1 MVMLNPYLQNNQFCA
16 DNNVKA
22 DEGTCNGDSGT
33 LSFYTFSSFAK
44 PGGPG
49 FTRDFKDGKN
59 YFTMLGVVSG
69 SLNSLR
75 CGGELP
81 DYYTYIGNQEVL
93 KWIGKSY
100 EASKI
105 PFAKFN
111 HINNIEDFIRCEDE
125 EDCPRGNYCIEGFCY
140 RRSTQ
145 SSSTRTMI
153 PDRTC
158 PEATPC
164 RGRAGKK
171 CVPAKCNRYGDSCW
185 CGETRRRQGR
195 TAFDNVQDIEPRKG
209 KEFDFVDGKPEEWE
223 IACDTKDDCPHQWY
237 CAREVCYK
245 SICLIF
251 LHISFLTLYFFKLCV
266 PPTTFP
272 ISAWRS
278 LSVPHTSGIG

>member
-1 MVMLNPYLQNNQFCA
+1 
-16 DNNVKA
+16 
-22 DEGTCNGDSGT
+22 
-33 LSFYTFSSFAK
+33 
-44 PGGPG
+44 
-49 FTRDFKDGKN
+49 
-59 YFTMLGVVSG
+59 MLGVVSG

-111 HINNIEDFIRCEDE
+111 HINNIEDVIRCEDE
-125 EDCPRGNYCIEGFCY
+125 EDCPQKNYCIEGFCY

-145 SSSTRTMI
+145 SSSTRSMI

-195 TAFDNVQDIEPRKG
+195 RAFDNVQDIEPRKG

-251 LHISFLTLYFFKLCV
+251 LRISFLTLYFFKLCV